1 MTSLR
6 KRESL
11 RIKNQESMRQNDLTT
26 PPSSPPPSPT
36 KRAAERRGMAPD
48 SPASQSRG
56 GSTRGRS
63 ATLPSAPSDWPQ
75 VEHLNGTEASP
86 RRRSA
91 RLRSP
96 ARNGH
101 SGSFDTILYGSL
113 YRPGEIFDDEQM
125 MASPKDLLSVIS
137 TATRPD
143 LSDAVV
149 PRRRKRDIARPIV
162 LKGLMSGLIYMLGQS
177 PTPPLHPKPHSRPP
191 TPLVPG
197 SSPPPLHPIPAPPCP
212 LSLVPCSPFPFSSP
226 LWAAIVKTNACRRG
240 NRVRVVTA
248 EWKVWAV
255 VACLFQ
261 EIGDPLCSRGS
272 IRKRAHAPLFLCG
285 RGSLDQLQVEAP
297 QCGRQGC
304 CRSGRVG
311 MPLEWHVHSPDE
323 HCD

>member
-1 MTSLR
+1 MTTMTSLR

-26 PPSSPPPSPT
+26 PPSSAPPSPT

-56 GSTRGRS
+56 GSVRGRS
-63 ATLPSAPSDWPQ
+63 SALPSAPGNWTQ

-96 ARNGH
+96 AHNGH

-113 YRPGEIFDDEQM
+113 YRTGEMFDGEQM
-125 MASPKDLLSVIS
+125 MESPKDLLSVIS

-162 LKGLMSGLIYMLGQS
+162 LKGLMSGLIYMLGYS
-177 PTPPLHPKPHSRPP
+177 PSPPLQLKPQTPFP
-191 TPLVPG
+191 TAN
-197 SSPPPLHPIPAPPCP
+197 PPLF
-212 LSLVPCSPFPFSSP
+212 LVPCSLLLPSLGRDRENKRAQARQSRAGCCTGMESLGCGCLPFS
-226 LWAAIVKTNACRRG
+226 RDR
-240 NRVRVVTA
+240 
-248 EWKVWAV
+248 
-255 VACLFQ
+255 
-261 EIGDPLCSRGS
+261 
-272 IRKRAHAPLFLCG
+272 
-285 RGSLDQLQVEAP
+285 
-297 QCGRQGC
+297 
-304 CRSGRVG
+304 
-311 MPLEWHVHSPDE
+311 
-323 HCD
+323 

>member
-1 MTSLR
+1 MLTGAGVGGRGLVREMTTMTSLR

-48 SPASQSRG
+48 SPASQSHG

-113 YRPGEIFDDEQM
+113 YRPGEMFDDEQM

-177 PTPPLHPKPHSRPP
+177 TTPPLHPKPHSRPP
-191 TPLVPG
+191 TPLVPD
-197 SSPPPLHPIPAPPCP
+197 SSPPPLNPIPDHPCP
-212 LSLVPCSPFPFSSP
+212 LSLVPWFLFP
-226 LWAAIVKTNACRRG
+226 
-240 NRVRVVTA
+240 
-248 EWKVWAV
+248 
-255 VACLFQ
+255 
-261 EIGDPLCSRGS
+261 
-272 IRKRAHAPLFLCG
+272 PLFG
-285 RGSLDQLQVEAP
+285 P
-297 QCGRQGC
+297 
-304 CRSGRVG
+304 RS
-311 MPLEWHVHSPDE
+311 
-323 HCD
+323 